1 MKSLV
6 FALLVIALPICG
18 EAAGKKAGNSQTP
31 PSAVAK
37 NALELKG
44 IRLGMTYDELVAAY
58 PNGEQSPMRPRPNG
72 MACLSGNT
80 FCTVDVGTVAGVTS
94 VLQVSLSE
102 GKVADAY
109 MGRIEPGEFDGVVAA
124 LQEKFG
130 APTSTTLGFVQ
141 NRMGGKFDNP
151 SYVWNFPDGKLIAT
165 KFMPGAP
172 TTDISQVEMATTAW
186 LAEKEAKQKARAN
199 DL

>member
-1 MKSLV
+1 MKTLSFVIGLIVVSLN
-6 FALLVIALPICG
+6 A
-18 EAAGKKAGNSQTP
+18 
-31 PSAVAK
+31 

-44 IRLGMTYDELVAAY
+44 VRLGMTYDELVAAY
-58 PNGEQSPMRPRPNG
+58 PNGEQSPMRPRLNG
-72 MACLSGNT
+72 LSCLSGNT
-80 FCTVDVGTVAGVTS
+80 FCTVDVGTVAGVAS
-94 VLQVSLSE
+94 VLQVSLRD

-109 MGRIEPGEFDGVVAA
+109 MGRISPEQFDGVVMA

-130 APTSTTLGFVQ
+130 KPASTTQGYVQ

-165 KFMPGAP
+165 KFFPSMP
-172 TTDISQVEMATTAW
+172 TLDDSQVEIATNEWIAETA
-186 LAEKEAKQKARAN
+186 AKQKARAN

>member
-1 MKSLV
+1 MKSVVL
-6 FALLVIALPICG
+6 ALLVIAIPFG
-18 EAAGKKAGNSQTP
+18 VEAAGKKTGISPPPNAG
-31 PSAVAK
+31 AK
-37 NALELKG
+37 APLELKG

-58 PNGEQSPMRPRPNG
+58 PNGEQSPMRPRANG
-72 MACLSGNT
+72 MSCLSGNT

-94 VLQVSLSE
+94 VLQVSLRE

-109 MGRIEPGEFDGVVAA
+109 MGRITPGEFDGVVAA

-130 APTSTTLGFVQ
+130 PPATTTQGSVQ

-151 SYVWNFPDGKLIAT
+151 AYMWDFPDGKLIAT

-172 TTDISQVEMATTAW
+172 TLDISQVEMASTAW
-186 LAEKEAKQKARAN
+186 LVEKDAKQKARAN